1 MIIKELT
8 LHNFG
13 IYAGDNTFRFEDQKP
28 IVLIGGMNGRG
39 KTTFLE
45 AVLIALYGPAS
56 FAFLESK
63 SPSYSQYLRSY
74 VNEADGSLESF
85 IRLEFQV
92 DGKDGDIFTI
102 TRSWNKKGERSKEK
116 ISVSRNGTFNPFL
129 TENWGMFIEE
139 LLPSGLSNFF
149 FFDGEKIAE
158 LAASNTSEEMKESIK
173 NLLGISAL
181 YTLNNDLS
189 RISTK
194 LIHTKN
200 SFNAAELRQIKKEKE
215 ELELALSE
223 VDKQSSDLFRKIEH
237 ATKQI
242 EKLKQDFTS
251 QGGDLIP
258 KRQSMALEASQLG
271 VEIGNHHDQL
281 VDYASAELPLGL
293 VKDLLADIEK
303 QAMKEKE
310 SRSMQDTVDTLAVM
324 MQNYSS
330 SSADDSKA
338 VQEFIEY
345 VQAQSDE
352 SMVPTVFEL
361 SDKTLFQIQHIIP
374 SVVENTESVVTSTAQ
389 ELKKKQLRLN
399 EIQNYL
405 DLDINEDYLQNL
417 LAKIRSKELGL
428 SELQAKQNALE
439 QQRANINGQLRHAA
453 ADYKRKNEEYVESLE
468 AADDQERMVK
478 YAGMASDLTN
488 KFIVKLQSR
497 KVDQLAETM
506 TTCYKQLANK
516 KNLIETIQMDPAT
529 LDLSYWDAYGKQVS
543 KTSLSA
549 GEKQL
554 MVVALLWALA
564 ICSKKKL
571 PVIIDT
577 PLSRLDSDHRKALI
591 TTYFPNASE
600 QTIILSTDTEID
612 AFYYGLMKENIGD
625 EFTLEYHDDIKATTI
640 RPGYFLGEGYDR

>member
-158 LAASNTSEEMKESIK
+158 LAASHTSEEMKESIK

-223 VDKQSSDLFRKIEH
+223 VDKQSSDLFRKIEQ

-310 SRSMQDTVDTLAVM
+310 SRSMQNTVDTLAVM

-330 SSADDSKA
+330 SSAEDSKA

-374 SVVENTESVVTSTAQ
+374 SVVENTESVVSSTAQ

>member
-330 SSADDSKA
+330 SSAEDSKA

-374 SVVENTESVVTSTAQ
+374 SVVENTESVVSSTAQ

-417 LAKIRSKELGL
+417 LAKIRSKEL
-428 SELQAKQNALE
+428 
-439 QQRANINGQLRHAA
+439 
-453 ADYKRKNEEYVESLE
+453 
-468 AADDQERMVK
+468 
-478 YAGMASDLTN
+478 
-488 KFIVKLQSR
+488 
-497 KVDQLAETM
+497 
-506 TTCYKQLANK
+506 
-516 KNLIETIQMDPAT
+516 
-529 LDLSYWDAYGKQVS
+529 
-543 KTSLSA
+543 
-549 GEKQL
+549 
-554 MVVALLWALA
+554 
-564 ICSKKKL
+564 
-571 PVIIDT
+571 
-577 PLSRLDSDHRKALI
+577 
-591 TTYFPNASE
+591 
-600 QTIILSTDTEID
+600 
-612 AFYYGLMKENIGD
+612 
-625 EFTLEYHDDIKATTI
+625 
-640 RPGYFLGEGYDR
+640 

>member
-223 VDKQSSDLFRKIEH
+223 VDKQSSDLFRKIEQ

-310 SRSMQDTVDTLAVM
+310 SRSMQNTVDTLAVM

-330 SSADDSKA
+330 SSAEDSKA

-374 SVVENTESVVTSTAQ
+374 SVVENTESVVSSTAQ

-417 LAKIRSKELGL
+417 LAKIRSKELAL

>member
-223 VDKQSSDLFRKIEH
+223 VDKQSSDLFRKIEQ

-310 SRSMQDTVDTLAVM
+310 SRSMQNTVDTLAVM

-330 SSADDSKA
+330 SSAEDSKA

-374 SVVENTESVVTSTAQ
+374 SVVENTESVVSSTAQ

-543 KTSLSA
+543 KPSLSA

>member
-374 SVVENTESVVTSTAQ
+374 SVVENTESVVSSTAQ

-417 LAKIRSKELGL
+417 LAKIRSKELAL

>member
-223 VDKQSSDLFRKIEH
+223 VDKQSSDLFRKIEQ

-310 SRSMQDTVDTLAVM
+310 SRSMQNTVDTLAVM

-330 SSADDSKA
+330 SSAEDSKA

-374 SVVENTESVVTSTAQ
+374 SVVENTESVVSSTAQ

>member
-223 VDKQSSDLFRKIEH
+223 VDKQSSDLFRKIEQ

-310 SRSMQDTVDTLAVM
+310 SRSMQNTVDTLAVM

-330 SSADDSKA
+330 SSAEDSKA

-374 SVVENTESVVTSTAQ
+374 SVVENTESVVSSTAQ

-417 LAKIRSKELGL
+417 LAKIRSKELAL
-428 SELQAKQNALE
+428 SELQAKQNTLE
-439 QQRANINGQLRHAA
+439 QQRSNINGQLRHAA

>member
-310 SRSMQDTVDTLAVM
+310 SRSMQNTVDTLAVM

-330 SSADDSKA
+330 SSAEDSKA

-374 SVVENTESVVTSTAQ
+374 SVVENTESVVSSTAQ

-417 LAKIRSKELGL
+417 LAKIRSKELAL